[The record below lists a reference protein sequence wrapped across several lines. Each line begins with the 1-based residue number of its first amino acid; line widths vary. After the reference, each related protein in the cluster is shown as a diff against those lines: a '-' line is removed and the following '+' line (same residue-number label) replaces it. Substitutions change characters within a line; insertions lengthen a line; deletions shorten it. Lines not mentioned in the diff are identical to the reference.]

1 MAMEQ
6 AGQPIGMAKRSKP
19 GSVSAAIAAY
29 LDNPLH
35 FASRY
40 EPSTRQMQRAILEC
54 FREQYGELPI
64 AKMPAEFIAALL
76 AKKKPHAARN
86 WRKTLTAL
94 CAFAKATGLIKANPM
109 SEIVLPKMKASD
121 GWHTWTADE
130 VAKYETRHPI
140 GSKAR
145 LAFALGAYT
154 GQRRGDVIR
163 MGRQHLT
170 VTEQGRRAIFV
181 RQQKTGAEVEIELHP
196 ALAEII
202 DATPGNHLTFLITK
216 TGKPYAANDFSEQ
229 FRVWCKEAGL
239 PDRCVFHGL
248 RKWLLTRI
256 GNAGGSTLEIAAISG
271 HKTLKEID
279 RYTRARDQ
287 KRLGSSAMARIISD
301 AAPAVEAVAKA
312 ASKNKTG

>member
-1 MAMEQ
+1 VTRIRLRYVQAWRDREGRAHHYFRRRGFPRVPLPGLPGSSQFMRAYQMAMEQ
-6 AGQPIGMAKRSKP
+6 AGPPIGMAKRSKP

-29 LDNPLH
+29 LGSNLH
-35 FASRY
+35 FVSRY

-54 FREQYGELPI
+54 FREQYGEWPI
-64 AKMPAEFIAALL
+64 AKIPAEFIARLL

-94 CAFAKATGLIKANPM
+94 CAFAKATGMIKMNPM
-109 SEIVLPKMKASD
+109 AEVTLPEMKGSD

-181 RQQKTGAEVEIELHP
+181 RQQKTG
-196 ALAEII
+196 
-202 DATPGNHLTFLITK
+202 GR
-216 TGKPYAANDFSEQ
+216 S
-229 FRVWCKEAGL
+229 
-239 PDRCVFHGL
+239 
-248 RKWLLTRI
+248 
-256 GNAGGSTLEIAAISG
+256 
-271 HKTLKEID
+271 
-279 RYTRARDQ
+279 RD
-287 KRLGSSAMARIISD
+287 
-301 AAPAVEAVAKA
+301 
-312 ASKNKTG
+312 